1 MKHCSKDP
9 AEPDCLTEFRKQ
21 YPDADWDKDF
31 RGEGWEC
38 YKKVRE
44 TLRRDQWGLCAYCE
58 IGLRPNDEQVAHFHP
73 KKDKTGEHNWVLDW
87 GNLWLACKGGS
98 GIRRADLREQN
109 RLAGPQEKKWE
120 RAEVESCDQ
129 AKGEKV
135 LDGVILSP
143 AAVPVSP
150 RLFRYRFREQE
161 KRASIEVDEAR
172 CNEAG
177 VDIGL
182 AESTIADLNLNCRRL
197 AEARFAVYLEL
208 EEQKQKLR
216 ESGDLEAAR
225 AGIRRLAAQYL
236 NPDSQG
242 RRLAFFTLI
251 RERLGRAA
259 EEHLEATGY
268 GG

>member
-1 MKHCSKDP
+1 VKHCSKNP
-9 AEPDCLTEFRKQ
+9 TQPDCLTEFRKQ
-21 YPDADWDKDF
+21 HPDADWDKDF

-44 TLRRDQWGLCAYCE
+44 TLRRDQLGLCAYCE

-73 KKDKTGEHNWVLDW
+73 KKDKSGKHNWALDW

-98 GIRRADLREQN
+98 GIRRSDRRKQGLEHAD
-109 RLAGPQEKKWE
+109 
-120 RAEVESCDQ
+120 VDSCDQ

-182 AESTIADLNLNCRRL
+182 VEGTIAELNLNCRRL

-208 EEQKQKLR
+208 EEQKQMLR
-216 ESGDLEAAR
+216 ESSDLEAAR

-236 NPDSQG
+236 DPDSQG

-259 EEHLEATGY
+259 EEHLEAIGY